1 MTPFLR
7 LRRCLRAPVETP
19 AWPRGF
25 GPAPFGRD
33 RLGELHALLAEA
45 YADGGGAIGPCSEW
59 APALLSDSEFDPNLV
74 FIAEDD
80 RGALSGVAQA
90 WSSGF
95 VKDVAVARPARRN
108 GVGAA
113 LMLTAFAEFRRRGFK
128 AVDLKVRPDN
138 AAALAFY
145 GRLDMA
151 PAPADA

>member
-1 MTPFLR
+1 MTPFIR
-7 LRRCLRAPVETP
+7 LRRCLRTPVESP
-19 AWPRGF
+19 VWPRGF
-25 GPAPFGRD
+25 APAPFAQD

-59 APALLSDSEFDPNLV
+59 GPSLVSDSEFDPALV
-74 FIAEDD
+74 FLAEDR

-90 WSSGF
+90 WTSGF
-95 VKDVAVARPARRN
+95 VKDVGVARPARRH

-128 AVDLKVRPDN
+128 AVDLKVRPGN

-151 PAPADA
+151 PAPADP